1 ALRMLMEKYREGQK
15 ELHCVFVDLEKA
27 YDRVE
32 RRVVVLYEK
41 VRSSISFS
49 MPEPLN
55 TPGGPMSKLH
65 TCSGI
70 QMALMVRDV
79 CEFGIYFFKVLP
91 ENNHKPHSLLHLQRN
106 QKSDVMASKNRE
118 SGKDTEPGPPP
129 PMATTG
135 SYKDE
140 VYFMT
145 VALLFAKK
153 SPDPNTKLMS
163 LCSLDSGKT
172 RYGSINKR
180 ENQKVGAC
188 IVNQE
193 GKIVGIGYNKMPNG
207 CENADFPWK
216 RGKYDD
222 PTTKHQYVC
231 HAELNAIVNK
241 TSVDVKGCTIYVTL
255 FPCNQCARILIQ
267 SGVRNLVYL
276 SNKRKDRPDTNVS
289 NKLLDTAGVTCRQF
303 TAQGDVCALLK
314 SIDPNAE

>member
-1 ALRMLMEKYREGQK
+1 MIEQFKPP
-15 ELHCVFVDLEKA
+15 
-27 YDRVE
+27 
-32 RRVVVLYEK
+32 
-41 VRSSISFS
+41 SIAPRLTSF
-49 MPEPLN
+49 PFCLLN
-55 TPGGPMSKLH
+55 TEHIYHSPLHHISSLSPFTHHSTNISSTNPNLHSPTLLIFCRLCSCLLPLLLLLRPTVAQFPQVPCWLMIPLAVIGNPGLDRS
-65 TCSGI
+65 
-70 QMALMVRDV
+70 
-79 CEFGIYFFKVLP
+79 VLP

-153 SPDPNTKLMS
+153 SPDPNT
-163 LCSLDSGKT
+163 
-172 RYGSINKR
+172 
-180 ENQKVGAC
+180 KVGAC

>member
-1 ALRMLMEKYREGQK
+1 
-15 ELHCVFVDLEKA
+15 
-27 YDRVE
+27 
-32 RRVVVLYEK
+32 
-41 VRSSISFS
+41 
-49 MPEPLN
+49 
-55 TPGGPMSKLH
+55 
-65 TCSGI
+65 
-70 QMALMVRDV
+70 
-79 CEFGIYFFKVLP
+79 
-91 ENNHKPHSLLHLQRN
+91 
-106 QKSDVMASKNRE
+106 MASKNRE

-153 SPDPNTKLMS
+153 SPDPNT
-163 LCSLDSGKT
+163 
-172 RYGSINKR
+172 
-180 ENQKVGAC
+180 KVGAC